1 MAHRPR
7 RHRSALKTR
16 YHEPGTAPG
25 TYDIAATREAAES
38 EVTVVDYDRHVLRRY
53 QRLESLPPPR
63 ADTVRWIRAS
73 AHPPL
78 SLLKVLE
85 ERYAVDPMALE
96 DVVVH
101 SHRPKF
107 SEFER
112 GDFVSVAIPRQDACE
127 FQPLSMYLSGNTLIT
142 FFDDPALFA
151 PIDRRLEN
159 GSRLRDGSAHYLVYA
174 LLDLAVDLL
183 FPLHERLGERLEALE
198 EDLLHQPGESFLRET
213 HAVRREL
220 LLMRR
225 TAWAT
230 REVVS
235 DLLRHW
241 DSNALRHLRPFLQDS
256 YEHIVT
262 IVDLVETQRDI
273 ATSLVEVYLS
283 LASNRLSDVMKVLTI
298 IATLFIPPT
307 FVVGVYGMNFDPDA
321 GPLSMPELHWPFGY
335 VAVMALILLMVIAML
350 AFFRRKR
357 WL

>member
-7 RHRSALKTR
+7 RHRSALETR

-25 TYDIAATREAAES
+25 TYDVPATREAVES
-38 EVTVVDYDRHVLRRY
+38 EITVIDYDRHVLRRY
-53 QRLESLPPPR
+53 DRLESLPPPR
-63 ADTVRWIRAS
+63 ADTVRWIRAGS
-73 AHPPL
+73 HPPL
-78 SLLKVLE
+78 PLLEVLE

-112 GDFVSVAIPRQDACE
+112 GEFVSVAIPLPDAGG
-127 FQPLSMYLSGNTLIT
+127 FAPLSMYLSGNTLIT
-142 FFDDPALFA
+142 FFDDPAVFA

-159 GSRLRDGSAHYLVYA
+159 GSRIRSGTAHYLVYA

-183 FPLHERLGERLEALE
+183 FPLHERIGERLEALE
-198 EDLLHQPGESFLRET
+198 DDLLNQPGESFLRET

-220 LLMRR
+220 LLLRR

-283 LASNRLSDVMKVLTI
+283 LASNRLNDVMKVLTI

-307 FVVGVYGMNFDPDA
+307 FVAGVYGMNFDPDA
-321 GPLSMPELHWPFGY
+321 GPLSMPELRWPFGY
-335 VAVMALILLMVIAML
+335 VAVLGLILVMVIAML
-350 AFFRRKR
+350 AYFRRKR